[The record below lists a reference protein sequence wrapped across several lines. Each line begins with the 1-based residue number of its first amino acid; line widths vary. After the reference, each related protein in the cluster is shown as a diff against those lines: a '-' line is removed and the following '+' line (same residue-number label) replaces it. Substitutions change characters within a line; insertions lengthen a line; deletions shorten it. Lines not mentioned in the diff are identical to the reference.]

1 MKVKYLEE
9 RTRANGHK
17 VFVVNPP
24 KYVRDAIGASYE
36 QYESRSEAVDRATLL
51 AEAYKDY
58 RRGIKRNIHI
68 PQDTVDG
75 LVAFYKTTAAYQ
87 SISEN
92 SKIFYQLMIR
102 TASNTRIGSANIT
115 FGEMTA
121 RSVDPTHSDKIYSQ
135 LKLSHSEHR
144 AVHVCKIMRKI
155 WYVCKRH
162 GKVQSNPFERMGIKE
177 LESRKVLWE
186 PEQVDGLIRKSD
198 EIGMDSIGT
207 LALLCYDL
215 CQRPGDMRQIKW
227 SSFDGQSFR
236 FNQEKTGTEVEIPAS
251 PRLIERLQPSY
262 IAWRE
267 SGAAPD
273 ASVVVCERTGRPYDR
288 FLYVK
293 DARRVR
299 DAAGLPTH
307 LQIRDL
313 RRTGATEMAE
323 AGCTED
329 ELRSVTGHQ
338 SRDVLSIY
346 VRPTKKLAAAGVNK
360 RFNKGL

>member
-1 MKVKYLEE
+1 MKIKYLEE

-24 KYVRDAIGASYE
+24 KYVKDAIGASYE

-51 AEAYKDY
+51 AEAFKDY
-58 RRGIKRNIHI
+58 RRGIKRNIHT

-75 LVAFYKTTAAYQ
+75 LVTFYKTTVAYK

-92 SKIFYQLMIR
+92 SKIFYQLMIK
-102 TASNTRIGSANIT
+102 TASSTHIGSANIT

-121 RSVDPTHSDKIYSQ
+121 RNVDPTHSDKIYSQ

-198 EIGMDSIGT
+198 EIGMGSIGT

-227 SSFDGQSFR
+227 TSFDGQSFR

-267 SGAAPD
+267 SGADPD
-273 ASVVVCERTGRPYDR
+273 AFVVVCERTGRPYDR

-299 DAAGLPTH
+299 DAAGLPTT